1 MKRPTVNLSLFK
13 QKFKNNNYNN
23 NDEAL
28 LDYDD
33 GISIAMMKSFQES
46 EFFPSDTELQDCLI
60 TNQSHNDILL
70 KKFSKLLSEMCEDK
84 QFAYQS
90 QIVNDL
96 MPITRWYKESIRN
109 GNGVAIEGV

>member
-1 MKRPTVNLSLFK
+1 MANRRTQSNFGYINESIARISGPGGFWHVAEHVMKRPTVNLYLFK

-60 TNQSHNDILL
+60 TNQSHNDIL
-70 KKFSKLLSEMCEDK
+70 
-84 QFAYQS
+84 
-90 QIVNDL
+90 
-96 MPITRWYKESIRN
+96 
-109 GNGVAIEGV
+109 